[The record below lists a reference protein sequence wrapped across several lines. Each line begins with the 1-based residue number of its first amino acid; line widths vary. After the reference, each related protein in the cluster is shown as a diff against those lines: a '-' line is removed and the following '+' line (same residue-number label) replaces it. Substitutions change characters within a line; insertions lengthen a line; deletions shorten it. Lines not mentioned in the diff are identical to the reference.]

1 MKGGIKG
8 VSELRITERLS
19 LRVFFVFVLF
29 CFCFFFFAVIHPTCR
44 HILRKE
50 STIKY
55 SVDALEVFDDQ
66 RPKRARI
73 I

>member
-1 MKGGIKG
+1 MKDGIKG
-8 VSELRITERLS
+8 VSELRITEKVIFTS
-19 LRVFFVFVLF
+19 VFCFRFVLF
-29 CFCFFFFAVIHPTCR
+29 LFFFFAVIHPTYR

-55 SVDALEVFDDQ
+55 SVDALTLFDDQ

>member
-1 MKGGIKG
+1 MKDGIKG

-29 CFCFFFFAVIHPTCR
+29 CFCFFFAVIHPTWW

-55 SVDALEVFDDQ
+55 FVDALELFDDQ